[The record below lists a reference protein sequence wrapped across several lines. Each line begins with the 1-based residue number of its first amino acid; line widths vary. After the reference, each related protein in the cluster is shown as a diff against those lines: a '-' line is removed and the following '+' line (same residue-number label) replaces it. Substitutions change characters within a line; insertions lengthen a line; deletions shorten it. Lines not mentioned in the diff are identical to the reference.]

1 MKIGASQ
8 IADFNQKH
16 LNDQQVQFSFL
27 QVQLEKKGISTESVI
42 SQLMDLQIAIPSWAL
57 GAGGTRFGRFS
68 IGGEPGNLEQKIDDI
83 GILHALTRSAGAVSL
98 HIPWDIP
105 KDTLAIKELA
115 ASHGIVF
122 DAVNSN
128 TFQDQAGQAHSYK
141 FGSLCHTSSAVRE
154 QAVQHNMEVI
164 DIGEKLGS
172 KSITVWLADGSA
184 FPGQSNFRKA
194 LQRTM
199 DSLKAIYSHLPAD
212 WKMFIEYKP
221 YEPNFYSTVI
231 QDWGTSYML
240 ATECGEKAFTLVDLG
255 HHLPNTNIEQIVA
268 TLMMRGKLGGFHFND
283 SKYGDDDLTVGS
295 IKPYQLFL
303 IFNEL
308 IGDFGFRKSDVGG
321 VATEIRNPISEI
333 SFMID
338 ASHNVKDPLED
349 LIQSLEA
356 ILTAYAQALLIDS
369 QALEDARENNDA
381 TQAQEILQNAFRTD
395 VRPLLREARLRSGG
409 ALLPLDVYRSLNI
422 RQELIK
428 ERGANTVATGL

>member
-1 MKIGASQ
+1 MKIKSSQ
-8 IADFNQKH
+8 IADFNQKY
-16 LNDQQVQFSFL
+16 LNDQQGQLSFL
-27 QVQLEKKGISTESVI
+27 QGQLEKKGISTEQVI

-68 IGGEPGNLEQKIDDI
+68 IGGEPGNLEQKMDDI

-128 TFQDQAGQAHSYK
+128 TFQDQSGQAHSYK

-199 DSLKAIYSHLPAD
+199 DSLKTIYNHLPAD

-231 QDWGTSYML
+231 QDWGTSYLL

-308 IGDFGFRKSDVGG
+308 IGDFGCRMSDVDG
-321 VATEIRNPISEI
+321 VATEIRNPISDI

-356 ILTAYAQALLIDS
+356 IRTAYAQALLIDS
-369 QALEDARENNDA
+369 QALENARENNDV
-381 TQAQEILQNAFRTD
+381 TQAQEILQDAFRTD
-395 VRPLLREARLRSGG
+395 VRPLLREARLRNGG
-409 ALLPLDVYRSLNI
+409 ALAPLEVYRHLNV

-428 ERGANTVATGL
+428 ERGRMTTATGL

>member
-1 MKIGASQ
+1 MKIGVSQ

-16 LNDQQVQFSFL
+16 LNDQQGQFSFL
-27 QVQLEKKGISTESVI
+27 QEQLEKKGISTEQVI

-68 IGGEPGNLEQKIDDI
+68 IGGEPGNLEQKMDDI

-231 QDWGTSYML
+231 QDWGTSYLL

-255 HHLPNTNIEQIVA
+255 HHLSNTNIEQIVA

-308 IGDFGFRKSDVGG
+308 IGNFGYGMSDFGGA
-321 VATEIRNPISEI
+321 ATEIQNPISDI

-356 ILTAYAQALLIDS
+356 IRTAYAQALLIDS

-381 TQAQEILQNAFRTD
+381 TQAQEILQDAFRTD
-395 VRPLLREARLRSGG
+395 VRPLLREARLRGGG
-409 ALLPLDVYRSLNI
+409 ALAPLEVYRHLNV

-428 ERGANTVATGL
+428 ERGRVTIATGL